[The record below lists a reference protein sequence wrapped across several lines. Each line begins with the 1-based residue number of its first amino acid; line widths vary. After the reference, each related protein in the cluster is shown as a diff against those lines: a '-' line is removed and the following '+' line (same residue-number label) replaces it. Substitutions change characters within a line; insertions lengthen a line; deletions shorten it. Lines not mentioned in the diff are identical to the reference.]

1 MNENF
6 KPIAMI
12 VGAIVALAFFLVF
25 NPFGWNDAG
34 ERTVVERASGEQF
47 VRFEPGMY
55 YAGVFAKTTPW
66 PNQISVSYQADTPN
80 MEINDGS
87 IEIGK
92 INIRFN
98 DATTADVSGI
108 TQYVLPYDEKEM
120 IEMHN
125 VHRTPQ
131 SLVAKRLAPYTKEC
145 LQSAAQ
151 LMSAEMHYGGGRAQM
166 AQDFIDQLKN
176 GVYLLK
182 TIEKIVYDSL
192 EKESKKVYLTE
203 IQLTDNK
210 PKRKISSIKEYGIT
224 VADAALTDVDY
235 EDKVDSLLAKKIDAA
250 TKASIAKQE
259 LITAQQ
265 QQLTAKAK
273 GEQAL
278 VEIEYQ
284 QRQEQTKQV
293 VAAETQVEL
302 AKRDKD
308 KQRIALEAAELE
320 ARKIKAL
327 ADAEA
332 YAKAKIMQA
341 DGALEKKLE
350 AWKYSQEVWANALK
364 DFQGNITPLYV
375 TGGSNG
381 NNNAWTTFMEA
392 TSAKAM
398 RDLSLDLKNK

>member
-55 YAGVFAKTTPW
+55 YAGFFAKTTPW

-182 TIEKIVYDSL
+182 TIEKVVYDSL